1 MEVGECVGATGGAT
15 CSTLT
20 ATTTR
25 GSTAGTP
32 TDHSQLLAAS
42 GDAVSSHDGQKEGN
56 HLCYFLGV
64 WLGDFCVN
72 SKTVCTH
79 VWNYVYTRMLF

>member
-32 TDHSQLLAAS
+32 TDHSQLMVSS

-56 HLCYFLGV
+56 HL
-64 WLGDFCVN
+64 
-72 SKTVCTH
+72 
-79 VWNYVYTRMLF
+79 LFSGCLVR